1 MVTAFW
7 DCGRHMRRPESRQE
21 EARLRL
27 GTRRPS
33 SWQGVGQEAQ
43 NFLQVLAAEH
53 LAASSGG
60 VLWRGAP
67 SRPGCHLVWP
77 PLSGY
82 RLGLASLWQTVFN
95 PSFVSSQAGVRVHER
110 REYLGYVI
118 KSHTWH
124 RDPVLM
130 HVSHLLAFPGLCPQ
144 PGAHGL
150 ITSCRLRGGSAAW
163 LAVPSHACS
172 WVLGWLC

>member
-1 MVTAFW
+1 
-7 DCGRHMRRPESRQE
+7 MRRPENRQE
-21 EARLRL
+21 EAQLRL
-27 GTRRPS
+27 DTRRPS
-33 SWQGVGQEAQ
+33 SWQGGGQEAQ
-43 NFLQVLAAEH
+43 NFLKVLAAEH

-60 VLWRGAP
+60 GLWRGSP
-67 SRPGCHLVWP
+67 SHPGCHLGWP
-77 PLSGY
+77 LLSGC
-82 RLGLASLWQTVFN
+82 RLGLTRLWQAVFN

-124 RDPVLM
+124 GDPVLM

-150 ITSCRLRGGSAAW
+150 ITRCRLRGGSVAW
-163 LAVPSHACS
+163 PAVLSHACS